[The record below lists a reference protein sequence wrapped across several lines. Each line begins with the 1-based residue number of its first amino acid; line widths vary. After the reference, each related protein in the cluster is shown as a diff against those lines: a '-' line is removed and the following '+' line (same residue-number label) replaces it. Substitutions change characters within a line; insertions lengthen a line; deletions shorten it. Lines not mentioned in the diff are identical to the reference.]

1 MDTDNDKELNVLV
14 DLCTVPLHTGR
25 SSVAKEVA
33 IIQQILEKSGLHFK
47 MHSFGTSI
55 EGKYSQVMNVI
66 KQCHEEL
73 HYKYGVPRLF
83 SSIKLST
90 RIDKKTSL
98 QSKIDRVKQQM
109 SKL

>member
-1 MDTDNDKELNVLV
+1 MANEELKVLV

-25 SSVAKEVA
+25 NSVAKEVA
-33 IIQQILEKSGLHFK
+33 IIQQILEKSGLKYK

-55 EGKYSQVMNVI
+55 EGKWNDVLKVI

-73 HYKYGVPRLF
+73 HYKHNVPRLF

-90 RIDKKTSL
+90 RIDKQTTL
-98 QSKIDRVKQQM
+98 QSKIDRVHQEM

>member
-1 MDTDNDKELNVLV
+1 MENDELNVLV

-25 SSVAKEVA
+25 NSVAKEVA
-33 IIQQILEKSGLHFK
+33 IIQQILEASGLKYK

-55 EGKYSQVMNVI
+55 EGKFSDVMNTI
-66 KQCHEEL
+66 KKCHEIL
-73 HYKYGVPRLF
+73 HFNHNVPRLF

-98 QSKIDRVKQQM
+98 QSKIDRVNQEL